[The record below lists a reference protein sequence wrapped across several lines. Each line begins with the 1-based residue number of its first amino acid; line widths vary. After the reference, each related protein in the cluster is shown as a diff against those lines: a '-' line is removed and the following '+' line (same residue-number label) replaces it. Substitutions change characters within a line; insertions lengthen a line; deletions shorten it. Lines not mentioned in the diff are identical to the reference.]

1 MKISAL
7 LAKRKNLFDIIVSG
21 VIGMILDGIC
31 RIGCTGFAEVE
42 CAVADAAGT
51 VAEIDEI
58 GFMIAVKGI
67 YIRFFARLV
76 PSAAFAEHHVA

>member
-1 MKISAL
+1 MEGRADN
-7 LAKRKNLFDIIVSG
+7 AVVD
-21 VIGMILDGIC
+21 DGNMAAIDRQITNAC
-31 RIGCTGFAEVE
+31 HNGCTGFAEVE

-58 GFMIAVKGI
+58 GFMIAVKGV

-76 PSAAFAEHHVA
+76 PGAAFAEHHVT

>member
-1 MKISAL
+1 MRLSAL
-7 LAKRKNLFDIIVSG
+7 LAKLENLFDVIVFR

-58 GFMIAVKGI
+58 GFMIAVKSI